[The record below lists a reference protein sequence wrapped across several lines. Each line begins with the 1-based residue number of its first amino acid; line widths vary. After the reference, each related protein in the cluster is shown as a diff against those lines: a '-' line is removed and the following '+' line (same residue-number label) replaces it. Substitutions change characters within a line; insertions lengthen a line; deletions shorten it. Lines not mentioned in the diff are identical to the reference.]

1 MSYSEPDDGGRTR
14 DEQLAE
20 EAAVAEEARLESILV
35 PHADGPDEL
44 TLYPAGV
51 TDATIMTRWMT
62 AQEGAYVSLEDWR

>member
-14 DEQLAE
+14 DEQL
-20 EAAVAEEARLESILV
+20 AEEARLESILV